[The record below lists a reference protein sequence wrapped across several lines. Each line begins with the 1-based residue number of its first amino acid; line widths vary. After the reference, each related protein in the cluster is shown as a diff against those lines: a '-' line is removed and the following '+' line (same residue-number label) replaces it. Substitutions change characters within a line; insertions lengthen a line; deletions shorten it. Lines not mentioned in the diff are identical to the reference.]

1 MSPNSTTMSVNV
13 TSGRP
18 LFYINGFSNM
28 LYANYY
34 FIFLSVVYVLTILAN
49 AFLMLIICV
58 EQSLHNPKYVAV
70 FHLAVVDTCCS
81 TVVIPN
87 LIQTFI
93 FNSQFIVF
101 EACLANMF
109 FEHFFNGLQS
119 LSLVLL
125 AYDRFIAIC
134 FPLHYHTINT
144 NTRMII
150 IIVVVWV
157 FFSVMLLVM
166 VLLVSRLS
174 FCKSTVIDSYFC
186 DHRPVF
192 ILACNDTSANS
203 IFAKLLIALFLI
215 LPMVLIILS
224 YACIVFQLFKIASRE
239 GKRKALKTCTSHLIL
254 VIIFFLPILVTYT
267 ATMVSAIHPNVR
279 ILNNSLSAT
288 IPPLLN
294 PIIYTLK
301 TEEIM
306 ESVKKL
312 YKKNKIVQ
320 VKS

>member
-81 TVVIPN
+81 TVVIPFV
-87 LIQTFI
+87 IKTFI

-109 FEHFFNGLQS
+109 FVHFFNVLQS

-125 AYDRFIAIC
+125 AYDRLIAIC
-134 FPLHYHTINT
+134 FPLRYHTINT
-144 NTRMII
+144 NTRMTV
-150 IIVVVWV
+150 IIVVIWLI
-157 FFSVMLLVM
+157 FSVLLLVL
-166 VLLVSRLS
+166 VLLVARLS

-186 DHRPVF
+186 DHGPVYK
-192 ILACNDTSANS
+192 LACNDTSANY
-203 IFAKLLIALFLI
+203 IFSVLLISLVLI
-215 LPMVLIILS
+215 LPVALIILS
-224 YACIVFQLFKIASRE
+224 YACILFELFKIASRE

-254 VIIFFLPILVTYT
+254 VIIFYFPILVTY
-267 ATMVSAIHPNVR
+267 AAAMVSGIHPNAR

-306 ESVKKL
+306 ESIKKL
-312 YKKNKIVQ
+312 YRKNKIFQ

>member
-81 TVVIPN
+81 TVVIPFV
-87 LIQTFI
+87 IKTFI

-109 FEHFFNGLQS
+109 FVHFFNGLQS

-144 NTRMII
+144 NTRMIT
-150 IIVVVWV
+150 IIVAVWV
-157 FFSVMLLVM
+157 ILSVMLLVL

-186 DHRPVF
+186 DHAPVYT
-192 ILACNDTSANS
+192 LACNDTSTNY
-203 IFAKLLIALFLI
+203 IFAVVLISLFLI
-215 LPMVLIILS
+215 VPMVLIILS
-224 YACIVFQLFKIASRE
+224 YACIIFQLFKIASRE

-254 VIIFFLPILVTYT
+254 VAIFFLPILVTYT
-267 ATMVSAIHPNVR
+267 TSRVFGIHPNAR

-306 ESVKKL
+306 ESIKKL
-312 YKKNKIVQ
+312 FKRNKIVQ

>member
-109 FEHFFNGLQS
+109 FVHFFNGLQS

-134 FPLHYHTINT
+134 FPLHYHTIST
-144 NTRMII
+144 NTRMTV
-150 IIVVVWV
+150 IIVAIWLI
-157 FFSVMLLVM
+157 FSVLLLVL

-186 DHRPVF
+186 DHGPVYK
-192 ILACNDTSANS
+192 LACNDTSANY
-203 IFAKLLIALFLI
+203 IFSVVLIALFLI
-215 LPMVLIILS
+215 LPVVLIILS
-224 YACIVFQLFKIASRE
+224 YACILFELYKMTSRE

-254 VIIFFLPILVTYT
+254 VAILFIPILVTYT
-267 ATMVSAIHPNVR
+267 TAMVSGIHPNAR

-306 ESVKKL
+306 ESIKKL
-312 YKKNKIVQ
+312 FKRNKIVQ

>member
-1 MSPNSTTMSVNV
+1 MSPNSTTMSLNV

-34 FIFLSVVYVLTILAN
+34 FMFLSVVYVLTILAN
-49 AFLMLIICV
+49 AFIMIIICI
-58 EQSLHNPKYVAV
+58 ERSLHNPKYVAV

-81 TVVIPN
+81 TVVIPF
-87 LIQTFI
+87 LIHTFI
-93 FNSQFIVF
+93 FSSQFIVF

-109 FEHFFNGLQS
+109 FVHFFNGLQS
-119 LSLVLL
+119 VSLVLL
-125 AYDRFIAIC
+125 AYDRVIAIC
-134 FPLHYHTINT
+134 FPLHYHTVNT
-144 NTRMII
+144 NITMII

-157 FFSVMLLVM
+157 FFSVMFLVM
-166 VLLVSRLS
+166 VLLITRLS

-186 DHRPVF
+186 DHGPVYK
-192 ILACNDTSANS
+192 LACNDTSVNY
-203 IFAKLLIALFLI
+203 IFAVFLISLFLI
-215 LPMVLIILS
+215 LPMLIIVLS
-224 YACIVFQLFKIASRE
+224 YACILFQLFKMTSTE
-239 GKRKALKTCTSHLIL
+239 GRRKALKTCTSHLIL
-254 VIIFFLPILVTYT
+254 VAILFIPILVTYI
-267 ATMVSAIHPNVR
+267 AAIVSAIHPNAR

-306 ESVKKL
+306 EAIKKVL
-312 YKKNKIVQ
+312 KRNKIFQ

>member
-81 TVVIPN
+81 TVVIPFV
-87 LIQTFI
+87 IQTFI

-109 FEHFFNGLQS
+109 FVHFFNGLQS

-134 FPLHYHTINT
+134 IPLHYHTINT
-144 NTRMII
+144 NTRMTVII
-150 IIVVVWV
+150 IAIWLI
-157 FFSVMLLVM
+157 FSFMLLAA
-166 VLLVSRLS
+166 VLLVARLS

-186 DHRPVF
+186 DHGPVYK
-192 ILACNDTSANS
+192 LACNDTSANS

-215 LPMVLIILS
+215 LPVALIILS
-224 YACIVFQLFKIASRE
+224 YACILFELFKIASRE

-254 VIIFFLPILVTYT
+254 VIIFYFPILVTYT
-267 ATMVSAIHPNVR
+267 TAMVSAIHPNAR

-306 ESVKKL
+306 ESIKKL
-312 YKKNKIVQ
+312 YRKNKIFQ

>member
-81 TVVIPN
+81 TAVIPN
-87 LIQTFI
+87 LIKTFI

-109 FEHFFNGLQS
+109 FVHFFNGLQS

-125 AYDRFIAIC
+125 AYDRVIAIC

-144 NTRMII
+144 NTTMII
-150 IIVVVWV
+150 IIVVIWV
-157 FFSVMLLVM
+157 ILSVLFLVL

-174 FCKSTVIDSYFC
+174 FCNSTVIDSYFC
-186 DHRPVF
+186 DHGPVYK
-192 ILACNDTSANS
+192 LACNDTSTNY
-203 IFAKLLIALFLI
+203 IFAVVLIALFLI
-215 LPMVLIILS
+215 LPMLIIILS
-224 YACIVFQLFKIASRE
+224 YACILFELYKMTSRE
-239 GKRKALKTCTSHLIL
+239 DKRKALKTCTSHLIL
-254 VIIFFLPILVTYT
+254 VAILFIPILVTYI
-267 ATMVSAIHPNVR
+267 AAMVSGIHPNAR

-306 ESVKKL
+306 QSIKKL
-312 YKKNKIVQ
+312 FKRNKIFQ

>member
-1 MSPNSTTMSVNV
+1 MSPNSTAMSVNV

-81 TVVIPN
+81 TVVIPFV
-87 LIQTFI
+87 IQTFI

-109 FEHFFNGLQS
+109 FVHFFNGLQS

-134 FPLHYHTINT
+134 IPLHYHTINT
-144 NTRMII
+144 NTRMTVII
-150 IIVVVWV
+150 IAIWLI
-157 FFSVMLLVM
+157 FSFMLLAA
-166 VLLVSRLS
+166 VLLVARLS

-186 DHRPVF
+186 DHGPVYK
-192 ILACNDTSANS
+192 LACNDTSANS

-215 LPMVLIILS
+215 LPVALIILS
-224 YACIVFQLFKIASRE
+224 YACIIFQLFKIASRE

-254 VIIFFLPILVTYT
+254 VIIFYFPILVTYT
-267 ATMVSAIHPNVR
+267 TAMVSTIHPNAR

-306 ESVKKL
+306 ESIKKL
-312 YKKNKIVQ
+312 YRKNKISQ

>member
-1 MSPNSTTMSVNV
+1 MSPSSTTMSVNV

-58 EQSLHNPKYVAV
+58 ERSLHNPKYIAI
-70 FHLAVVDTCCS
+70 FHLAVVDTCSS

-87 LIQTFI
+87 LIKTFI

-109 FEHFFNGLQS
+109 FVHFFNGLQS

-125 AYDRFIAIC
+125 AYDRLIAIC
-134 FPLHYHTINT
+134 FPLRYNTINT
-144 NTRMII
+144 NTRMSV
-150 IIVVVWV
+150 IIVVIWLI
-157 FFSVMLLVM
+157 FSVLLLVL
-166 VLLVSRLS
+166 VLLVARLS

-186 DHRPVF
+186 DHGPVYK
-192 ILACNDTSANS
+192 LACNDTSANY
-203 IFAKLLIALFLI
+203 IFSVLLISLVLI
-215 LPMVLIILS
+215 LPVALIILS
-224 YACIVFQLFKIASRE
+224 YACILFELFKIASRE
-239 GKRKALKTCTSHLIL
+239 GKRKAFKTCTSHLIL
-254 VIIFFLPILVTYT
+254 VIIFYFPILMTYI
-267 ATMVSAIHPNVR
+267 AAMVSGIHPNAR

-306 ESVKKL
+306 ESIKKL
-312 YKKNKIVQ
+312 FKRNKIFQ